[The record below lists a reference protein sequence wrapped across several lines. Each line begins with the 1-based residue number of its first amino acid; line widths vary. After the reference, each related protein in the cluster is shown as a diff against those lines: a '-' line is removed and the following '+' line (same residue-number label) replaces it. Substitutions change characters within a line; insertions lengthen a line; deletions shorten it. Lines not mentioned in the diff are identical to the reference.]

1 MKVGF
6 TCGSFDLLHAGHL
19 LMLEEARSVC
29 DKLIVGLQMDPSVDR
44 KHKNKPIQT
53 LEEREIQLKAVK
65 FVDEI
70 IIYQT
75 EKDLF
80 NWLVYLNPDIRI
92 LGEDHKNKKF
102 TGHELEIELYFNSRS
117 HNWSSSELRER
128 VYKSESRRFDKA

>member
-1 MKVGF
+1 VKVGF